1 MLPAGDPLKLWTA
14 RPRAQLGAGVR
25 VGATRLGEADRG
37 PGGPLRRRSGLAGA
51 AVSPVNAAPGAALR
65 ILRARSRTIPKFDGG
80 GRTAAGAML
89 VATPPNP
96 LDIADME
103 RIERI
108 HALHRI
114 LTAARYP
121 VTVQRLQEDLECSRA
136 TVYRDLAYLRD
147 YLMAPVVGNGEAGF
161 RYDTSE
167 GDRFELPGLW
177 LSSEELHSLLAAQQ
191 LLMRSGGGVLSN
203 ALAPLQQRIEKL
215 LDEHAGGRRLPV
227 ERVRVIPHRTRRL
240 DETAFR
246 AVATA
251 VLDRKQLTF
260 EYRARS
266 TDQRTRRSV
275 SPQRLTHY
283 RENWYLDAWDH
294 ERDALRSF
302 SVDRISAAKIGE
314 DTARDVAD
322 DELDQHLASSYGIF
336 SGAPKGWATIVFSA
350 KAARWVAD
358 EHWHSQQQGRFL
370 PDGRYE
376 LKVPYSA
383 GRELLMDVMHYGS
396 DAEIIE
402 PVVLREQAKSML
414 ELALSNYGR

>member
-1 MLPAGDPLKLWTA
+1 
-14 RPRAQLGAGVR
+14 
-25 VGATRLGEADRG
+25 
-37 PGGPLRRRSGLAGA
+37 
-51 AVSPVNAAPGAALR
+51 
-65 ILRARSRTIPKFDGG
+65 
-80 GRTAAGAML
+80 
-89 VATPPNP
+89 
-96 LDIADME
+96 ME

-114 LTAARYP
+114 LSAARYP

-161 RYDTSE
+161 RYDHSE
-167 GDRFELPGLW
+167 GERFELPGLW
-177 LSSEELHSLLAAQQ
+177 LSSDELHSLLAAQQ
-191 LLMRSGGGVLSN
+191 LLVRSGGGVLSN
-203 ALAPLQQRIEKL
+203 ALAPLQHRIEKL
-215 LDEHAGGRRLPV
+215 LDEHAGGRRVPV
-227 ERVRVIPHRTRRL
+227 ERVRVIPHRTRKL

-246 AVATA
+246 TVATA
-251 VLDRKQLTF
+251 VLDRKQLSF

-266 TDQRTRRSV
+266 TDEKTRRTV

-294 ERDALRSF
+294 GREALRSF
-302 SVDRISAAKIGE
+302 AVDRITAAKYLE
-314 DTARDVAD
+314 EPAQDVPDA
-322 DELDQHLASSYGIF
+322 ELDQHLASSYGIF
-336 SGAPKGWATIVFSA
+336 SGAPKGWATIVFTP

-396 DAEIIE
+396 DAEILE
-402 PVVLREQAKSML
+402 PASLREQARSL
-414 ELALSNYGR
+414 LALALSNYDR

>member
-1 MLPAGDPLKLWTA
+1 M
-14 RPRAQLGAGVR
+14 
-25 VGATRLGEADRG
+25 DRY
-37 PGGPLRRRSGLAGA
+37 
-51 AVSPVNAAPGAALR
+51 
-65 ILRARSRTIPKFDGG
+65 
-80 GRTAAGAML
+80 
-89 VATPPNP
+89 
-96 LDIADME
+96 E
-103 RIERI
+103 
-108 HALHRI
+108 RI
-114 LTAARYP
+114 LTLHRLLKSAHYP
-121 VTVQRLQEDLECSRA
+121 VPLPRLMDELECSRA
-136 TVYRDLAYLRD
+136 TLYRDVAFLRD
-147 YLMAPVVGNGEAGF
+147 ALGAPIESAGGEHAAF

-251 VLDRKQLTF
+251 VLDRKPLTF

-266 TDQRTRRSV
+266 TDERTRRSV

-302 SVDRISAAKIGE
+302 SVDRISAAKIG
-314 DTARDVAD
+314 DVPARDVAD
-322 DELDQHLASSYGIF
+322 EELDQHLASSYGIF

-370 PDGRYE
+370 ADGRYE

-396 DAEIIE
+396 DAEIVE

-414 ELALSNYGR
+414 ELALSNYGH